1 MWSTKDLD
9 AINNRIN
16 STTIILYIRVKLS
29 WVLLPLI
36 LLDKDMD
43 VVKWQSF
50 NISSFRSVNSSIY
63 GCEYLHQKKYI
74 SVVAKKDV
82 DALTYV
88 YLEDS

>member
-1 MWSTKDLD
+1 
-9 AINNRIN
+9 
-16 STTIILYIRVKLS
+16 
-29 WVLLPLI
+29 
-36 LLDKDMD
+36 MD

-50 NISSFRSVNSSIY
+50 NISIFRSVNSSIY

-88 YLEDS
+88 YLDDS